1 MHLRPLFFASILI
14 AMVAFA
20 QTDSNGTEGGRWT
33 ADTYYQVKYAAN
45 LNVADSV
52 FNLANT
58 GANGAS
64 AFGPAIDGNLGA
76 ICANVYAFS
85 PDEQMIACCSCAI
98 TSNGLVS
105 LSAQRDLIS
114 NTLTPIVPTSI
125 LVKVVT
131 TLAQGGSCTDSARR
145 VGSESAPIVGGLAA
159 WGSTVHVPPASMA
172 PIAVTETAFTPST
185 LSEPERIRL
194 RNLCTLM
201 AGNGSGY
208 GICRSCRLGALGATK
223 K

>member
-1 MHLRPLFFASILI
+1 MHLRKILFASILI

-20 QTDSNGTEGGRWT
+20 QNPIT
-33 ADTYYQVKYAAN
+33 ADSIYQVKYAAN

-52 FNLANT
+52 FNFANT

-64 AFGPAIDGNLGA
+64 PFGPAIDGNVGL

-85 PDEQMIACCSCAI
+85 PDEQMISCCSCPI
-98 TSNGLVS
+98 TSNGLMS
-105 LSAQRDLIS
+105 MSAQRDLIS

-131 TLAQGGSCTDSARR
+131 TLATGGNCNNSARLLDQAF
-145 VGSESAPIVGGLAA
+145 VPGLAA
-159 WGSTVHVPPASMA
+159 WGTTYHQAPAGL
-172 PIAVTETAFTPST
+172 TETAFTPAT
-185 LSEPERIRL
+185 LSGGEVARL

-208 GICRSCRLGALGATK
+208 GICKSCKLGALGATK

>member
-1 MHLRPLFFASILI
+1 MHLRKIIFASILI

-20 QTDSNGTEGGRWT
+20 QTPIA

-52 FNLANT
+52 FNFANT

-64 AFGPAIDGNLGA
+64 PFGPAIGGSTGA

-85 PDEQMIACCSCAI
+85 PDEQMIACCSCPI

-105 LSAQRDLIS
+105 LSAQKDLIS

-131 TLAQGGSCTDSARR
+131 TLATAGSCTDSARN
-145 VGSESAPIVGGLAA
+145 VDNGQPLVAGLAA
-159 WGSTVHVPPASMA
+159 WGTTVHIPPAATA
-172 PIAVTETAFTPST
+172 PYATTESNFVQAT
-185 LSEPERIRL
+185 LSAGERTRL
-194 RNLCTLM
+194 GTLCTLM

-208 GICRSCRLGALGATK
+208 GICKSCKLGALGATK